1 MTLGKSLQN
10 ICLELLLAITIA
22 KRRIWANDAVSP
34 TKKIYDSP
42 LLYSFSKWKGA

>member
-10 ICLELLLAITIA
+10 IYLELLLAITIA

-34 TKKIYDSP
+34 TKKNLRFTSLI
-42 LLYSFSKWKGA
+42 LIL